1 MVPMNKTEYSTRS
14 PKTFSAK
21 ETVFNH
27 NIFQTIEGRHI
38 VPISFSDESI
48 NPKSF
53 SCLKERYNLDSI
65 LIIDRLKNTDT
76 DVCIMDHINRSGT
89 NFLIG
94 RTPHKELPTFPDMG
108 HIYKPIPNLK
118 QVSVHTVGP
127 EHFLSETSIDGV
139 VSETIGLIS
148 PLWHYVGVAV
158 FARSCYT
165 E

>member
-1 MVPMNKTEYSTRS
+1 MVHMNKTEYCIHS
-14 PKTFSAK
+14 PNIFSAK
-21 ETVFNH
+21 ETAFNH
-27 NIFQTIEGRHI
+27 NIFQTVVGRKI
-38 VPISFSDESI
+38 IPITFSDESL

-53 SCLKERYNLDSI
+53 FGLKEMYDLDSI

-76 DVCIMDHINRSGT
+76 DVCIMEHINRSGT

-118 QVSVHTVGP
+118 QVLVHTVGP
-127 EHFLSETSIDGV
+127 ERFLSDTGIDEI
-139 VSETIGLIS
+139 VSEAIGLIA
-148 PLWHYVGVAV
+148 PLWHYAGVAV
-158 FARSCYT
+158 FARNCYT